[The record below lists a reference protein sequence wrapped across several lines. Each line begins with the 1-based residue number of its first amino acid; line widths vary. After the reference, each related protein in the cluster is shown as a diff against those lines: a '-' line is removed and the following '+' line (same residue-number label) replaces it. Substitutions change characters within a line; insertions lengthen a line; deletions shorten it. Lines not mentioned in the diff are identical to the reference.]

1 MECILHDINQLSMH
15 QIYYFFYSGNETFI
29 YLFIYINIIFLF
41 MEKKNIFDMIFEI
54 LPPNKLQSG

>member
-1 MECILHDINQLSMH
+1 MRHL
-15 QIYYFFYSGNETFI
+15 FI